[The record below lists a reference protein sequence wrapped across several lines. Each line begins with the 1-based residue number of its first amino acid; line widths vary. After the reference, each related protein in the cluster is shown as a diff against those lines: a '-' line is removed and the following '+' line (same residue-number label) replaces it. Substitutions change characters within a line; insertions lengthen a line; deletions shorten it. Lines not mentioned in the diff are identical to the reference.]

1 MIVFW
6 TSQKKFKVLNLEREF
21 EPHHRS
27 PLTKIMTDNQHN
39 KRNSVIENWHINSRR
54 KDDRELKATESPII
68 IAYKD
73 NKKDFDERKV
83 DSHEVQK
90 MIEVEKERNSIE
102 IIQKKKLDI
111 IDEDKEKGIER
122 QQSNSILTNS
132 KETLRKEKDIEKDM
146 GKERNMIRKEKE
158 DDSLVN
164 KEMTNNSP
172 RNNDSFKEKIDES
185 LKSSERSM
193 IYTQDNGLAEL
204 AKKI

>member
-27 PLTKIMTDNQHN
+27 PLIKIMIDNQHN
-39 KRNSVIENWHINSRR
+39 KRNSVIENWHINSTK
-54 KDDRELKATESPII
+54 KDDRELKATERPII

-73 NKKDFDERKV
+73 NKKDFDEREV

-90 MIEVEKERNSIE
+90 MIEVEKERNSIQ

-172 RNNDSFKEKIDES
+172 RNNYNFKEKIDES